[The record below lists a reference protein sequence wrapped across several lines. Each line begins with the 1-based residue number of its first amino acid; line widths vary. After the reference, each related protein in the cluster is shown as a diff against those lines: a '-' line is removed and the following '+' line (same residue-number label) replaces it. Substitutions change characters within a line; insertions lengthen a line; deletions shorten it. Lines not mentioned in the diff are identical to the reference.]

1 MRSKQAFEG
10 DDDTAGRVLSAAE
23 ALFAKKGPDASS
35 LREVTALAGV
45 NLAAVNYHFG
55 SKEGLAEAVFER
67 LAGRING
74 RRLADLEAC
83 MAKARSEGRPPRLD
97 DILSIFVQPYLEP
110 DEQSGGLLLARFI
123 LQHRLQRSALTRRII
138 KKHFDPLAKRCI
150 EALSLACP
158 GVDPEEFYWR
168 YIFMVGAVVLTITDS
183 SSDNRLVGLTKG
195 RVDTR
200 DRADLHRALI
210 RFLRGG
216 MAA

>member
-1 MRSKQAFEG
+1 MRSKQAFE
-10 DDDTAGRVLSAAE
+10 DEDDTAGRILAAAE
-23 ALFAKKGPDASS
+23 ALFAEKGLDGSS
-35 LREVTALAGV
+35 LRELTARAGV

-67 LAGRING
+67 LAGRINS
-74 RRLADLEAC
+74 RRLADLETCLAQ
-83 MAKARSEGRPPRLD
+83 ARAEGRPPRLD

-123 LQHRLQRSALTRRII
+123 LQNRLQRSPLTKRII

-158 GVDPEEFYWR
+158 EVDVQEFYWR

-183 SSDNRLVGLTKG
+183 SSDNRMVGLSKG
-195 RVDTR
+195 RADTR
-200 DRADLHRALI
+200 NRDELRRALI